1 MFLLRKKKIKI
12 HLKNQ
17 FKIKIQLE
25 QQNKNKI
32 NQKQI
37 KVLSKQVEV
46 NP

>member
-12 HLKNQ
+12 HLKNL

-25 QQNKNKI
+25 QQNNNKI